1 MSLKIMYFL
10 DDGQGFG
17 GAANTLLQQAVLMKR
32 AGHKVWL
39 CISNERTEEIVE
51 EYFHI
56 CEKSGIE
63 MIRLP
68 FQISSHPEDIDVIS
82 IISNYPVVRDAVREY
97 APDLLHSIQIN
108 PVVELAGRELLIPHI
123 MNIYQIQ
130 EQFFSVSY
138 TDLFARY
145 HICDSWYYADIWK
158 RMIHTDSVCIR
169 TAAGRSSNRR
179 RRDRDHEQVRYCCV
193 GGMFTRKNQ
202 LEVMKAFEM
211 AVREGVK
218 GELHF
223 YGYDRGSYAD
233 SCKQYV
239 KEKNLEEFIKI
250 RGFCSRMEE
259 EYEKA
264 DVLLCGSTCESYPN
278 VISEALAHGLVV
290 ISTPVAGVPEVIRD
304 GYNGYLCEGYSGI
317 NIYGKIME
325 FDRERKNG
333 KVDEILRNAE
343 NTYQTVHSPENV
355 SCELMKYY
363 GHVLEEN
370 RETSFVTAEEIR
382 EKFFELVNQYVENKD
397 SFAHPDV
404 VRLKLWYIYHIK
416 EIVERQT
423 AKSGKKVYI
432 WGAGRLAGTMIAV
445 MKSFFPL
452 LRVQGFLDRD
462 KQGGRLFELPV
473 FAPEEIVGKKDNLI
487 LVGITNGQEE
497 VLETLQRHS
506 KVYNQ
511 DYFVLTP
518 RIW

>member
-1 MSLKIMYFL
+1 
-10 DDGQGFG
+10 
-17 GAANTLLQQAVLMKR
+17 MKKWYR
-32 AGHKVWL
+32 NDPP
-39 CISNERTEEIVE
+39 S
-51 EYFHI
+51 
-56 CEKSGIE
+56 
-63 MIRLP
+63 

-290 ISTPVAGVPEVIRD
+290 ISTPVAGVR
-304 GYNGYLCEGYSGI
+304 
-317 NIYGKIME
+317 
-325 FDRERKNG
+325 R
-333 KVDEILRNAE
+333 
-343 NTYQTVHSPENV
+343 
-355 SCELMKYY
+355 
-363 GHVLEEN
+363 
-370 RETSFVTAEEIR
+370 
-382 EKFFELVNQYVENKD
+382 
-397 SFAHPDV
+397 
-404 VRLKLWYIYHIK
+404 
-416 EIVERQT
+416 
-423 AKSGKKVYI
+423 
-432 WGAGRLAGTMIAV
+432 
-445 MKSFFPL
+445 
-452 LRVQGFLDRD
+452 
-462 KQGGRLFELPV
+462 
-473 FAPEEIVGKKDNLI
+473 
-487 LVGITNGQEE
+487 
-497 VLETLQRHS
+497 
-506 KVYNQ
+506 
-511 DYFVLTP
+511 
-518 RIW
+518 